1 MRDEFLI
8 TRGISSN
15 MASKLRPL
23 FASLKKK
30 KTDIKIQLVIVVRSR
45 QYSLF
50 IILGEI
56 FKEKHGLL

>member
-8 TRGISSN
+8 TSGISSN

-30 KTDIKIQLVIVVRSR
+30 KKMVLIMVRP
-45 QYSLF
+45 
-50 IILGEI
+50 
-56 FKEKHGLL
+56 